1 MTIGNII
8 DNYGNFPR
16 FVRNNLNGKLY
27 FGRWIEP
34 FKEQLYVC
42 LFNPC
47 NIRCLTSL
55 CSVHSVSY
63 SPVTFDDIANTDE
76 FDAFV
81 SEARSILDEHND
93 SDSLAFFQW
102 IFTKFDSL

>member
-1 MTIGNII
+1 MRILDII

-27 FGRWIEP
+27 FGTWIEP
-34 FKEQLYVC
+34 FKGNFYIC

-47 NIRCLTSL
+47 NICHLTTWCSL
-55 CSVHSVSY
+55 HSVSY

-76 FDAFV
+76 FDTFV
-81 SEARSILDEHND
+81 SEARNILDEHND
-93 SDSLAFFQW
+93 SDALAFFQW
-102 IFTKFDSL
+102 IFPKFDDL